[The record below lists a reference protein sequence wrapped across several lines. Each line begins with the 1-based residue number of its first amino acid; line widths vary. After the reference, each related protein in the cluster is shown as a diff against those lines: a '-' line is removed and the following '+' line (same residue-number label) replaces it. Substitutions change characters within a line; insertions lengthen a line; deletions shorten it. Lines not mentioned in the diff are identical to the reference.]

1 MKVAVVGH
9 FSVTVTATK
18 IFSRSR
24 RREFRNPVGSGFH
37 NFSIDLPLIL
47 WIIEIFQQRPQIYRT
62 PCKSITIRRSLCIGW
77 CRKPYGIR
85 CIVSTTLRRN
95 HGVVSPS
102 ILDARIVIEYVPSS
116 FRETYMLFLFRRFLH
131 RVPISILKFFQDRHV
146 EYLEIKYNPC
156 FEAL

>member
-1 MKVAVVGH
+1 MKYYYVLCYVKVAVCWA
-9 FSVTVTATK
+9 FFCNSNSNE

-24 RREFRNPVGSGFH
+24 RREFKNPVGSGFH

-85 CIVSTTLRRN
+85 HCFHNFYVEITDCFSVYIGCPDCYRICTEFFFVKRICFSVPTI
-95 HGVVSPS
+95 SPS
-102 ILDARIVIEYVPSS
+102 R
-116 FRETYMLFLFRRFLH
+116 TH
-131 RVPISILKFFQDRHV
+131 SILKFSRSS
-146 EYLEIKYNPC
+146 C
-156 FEAL
+156 